1 MNKSIDTTTKKL
13 AFTGLFIALT
23 FVMTIVLRVPSPTGG
38 YINVGD
44 CAVLT
49 AGVILGPVY
58 GTIAACLGSVISDI
72 VASAF
77 VFAPGTLVIKG
88 LMALLVGL
96 LYKKCKNNIHTTL
109 LFALCEIIMVAGYFI
124 YDAFIVGLLGA
135 DITFAAAIEELPG
148 NTIQGVLG
156 IILGI
161 MLKKLIE
168 DILIKMNTKNND

>member
-1 MNKSIDTTTKKL
+1 
-13 AFTGLFIALT
+13 
-23 FVMTIVLRVPSPTGG
+23 
-38 YINVGD
+38 
-44 CAVLT
+44 
-49 AGVILGPVY
+49 
-58 GTIAACLGSVISDI
+58 
-72 VASAF
+72 
-77 VFAPGTLVIKG
+77 
-88 LMALLVGL
+88 
-96 LYKKCKNNIHTTL
+96 
-109 LFALCEIIMVAGYFI
+109 MVAGYFI